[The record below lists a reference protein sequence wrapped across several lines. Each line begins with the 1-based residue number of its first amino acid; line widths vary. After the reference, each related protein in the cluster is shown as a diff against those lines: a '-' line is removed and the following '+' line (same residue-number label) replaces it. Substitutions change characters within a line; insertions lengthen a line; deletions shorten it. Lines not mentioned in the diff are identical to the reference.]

1 MDVVVVDTYSDWGE
15 CRAKRQREFCDEFT
29 LKNVSKNDL
38 MMPEPCVKITYR
50 YWKKLTYY
58 IKKNTI
64 QITCAVLGVI
74 RKELHKDL
82 KGIKQVKCSTIK

>member
-1 MDVVVVDTYSDWGE
+1 
-15 CRAKRQREFCDEFT
+15 
-29 LKNVSKNDL
+29 

-58 IKKNTI
+58 KKNKTI
-64 QITCAVLGVI
+64 QITFVVLGVI